1 MGATQMMVV
10 GPTDH
15 DARSDQYDLPK
26 EDRASNRDPVVFA
39 QPSQPTLVIP
49 RRLLVKLW
57 AHVNEAKRMLTRR
70 GLEVGGLLVGPR
82 VQGGKVTVDEII
94 PLPIGYEFG
103 PAFQMS
109 QSDLARIAP
118 ELESLKGD
126 PSRAA
131 VGFFR
136 SRTRGDGTL
145 RDTDHTIFDEIK
157 GRHASFAADFRC
169 SLVLAPVS
177 ESEALVCVAWR
188 YGGGWH
194 EMRPQR
200 LRSDPA
206 SGITVLAATTHQQMP
221 PPLPAMAPAPP
232 PFFSGAT
239 LQDGYRVADTPAV
252 DNHVVNNHVVNNRFV
267 DQYPVEN
274 RVAPRE
280 ASVLRSRLAMVLYAL
295 VAVAG
300 AASGY
305 HFSAMK
311 HSDPTPA
318 VAVKTPAR
326 PMPLGFSATRQDSV
340 WKLSWDRAS
349 MDALNPVGAMLSI
362 EDGGYL
368 QQLPLA
374 PADLASGALFYTA
387 QTSDLTFSLRLDLG
401 GSHVEEHVR
410 VLEAVANPPRATS
423 KKFTGGHA
431 PGSTIRNR

>member
-1 MGATQMMVV
+1 MGATQMMLV
-10 GPTDH
+10 GPADR
-15 DARSDQYDLPK
+15 DVRSDHRYDLPK
-26 EDRASNRDPVVFA
+26 EERGAGLYPVVFS
-39 QPSQPTLVIP
+39 QPSQPTLAIP
-49 RRLLVKLW
+49 RDLLVQLW
-57 AHVNEAKRMLTRR
+57 AHVNEGKRMLTRR

-109 QSDLARIAP
+109 HSDLARIAP
-118 ELESLKGD
+118 ELDALKGD
-126 PSRAA
+126 PSRAV

-194 EMRPQR
+194 EMLPQR
-200 LRSDPA
+200 LLSDPA
-206 SGITVLAATTHQQMP
+206 SGITVLPSNSQQMP
-221 PPLPAMAPAPP
+221 PPLPPMAPAPP
-232 PFFSGAT
+232 PFFSSAT
-239 LQDGYRVADTPAV
+239 PQDGYPLADAPAV
-252 DNHVVNNHVVNNRFV
+252 QNRFV
-267 DQYPVEN
+267 DRYAVEN
-274 RVAPRE
+274 RVAPRVGN
-280 ASVLRSRLAMVLYAL
+280 VLRSRVAMVLYAL

-305 HFSAMK
+305 HFSVMK
-311 HSDPTPA
+311 HSDPTSA
-318 VAVKTPAR
+318 VALKTPTR

-374 PADLASGALFYTA
+374 PPDLASGSLFYTP
-387 QTSDLTFSLRLDLG
+387 QTSDLTFRLRVDLG
-401 GSHVEEHVR
+401 GSHVEENVR
-410 VLEAVANPPRATS
+410 VLKAPP
-423 KKFTGGHA
+423 A
-431 PGSTIRNR
+431 PKHR